1 MKKILL
7 TLCIALTAMTALAE
21 EVVDTIMIHHKT
33 QTTAICKFM
42 LADDSMYYYAAATNA
57 EKYDGIVAGTNP
69 DFPTV
74 EAFMQDIL
82 ANRAEEEGVSIESLL
97 YQGEKSILFTDF
109 PTATDC
115 VAFACK
121 VNPATEECEAP
132 FLCQRFTTMQEGQL
146 DVVNAYMGNV
156 SFEDN
161 TATAGMWKVLGGTK
175 DNIILNLECHSYMVP
190 GHYTLSDID
199 LDATSLMDLYAGFVF
214 FEPVSLEMD
223 VAEKDGFYN
232 ISMTYQT
239 TDFIYDIIYEP
250 IPTAV
255 TSVMN
260 ITSERDSI
268 RPTKTLRNGQLII
281 WRNGHRYNTMGVDMK
296 D

>member
-1 MKKILL
+1 MKKIFLA
-7 TLCIALTAMTALAE
+7 LCIALTAMTALAE

-42 LADDSMYYYAAATNA
+42 LADDSMYYCTAATRA
-57 EKYDGIVAGTNP
+57 EKYDSIVAGTNP
-69 DFPTV
+69 
-74 EAFMQDIL
+74 
-82 ANRAEEEGVSIESLL
+82 
-97 YQGEKSILFTDF
+97 DF

-146 DVVNAYMGNV
+146 DVVNAHMGNV

-161 TATAGMWKVLGGTK
+161 TATTGMWKVLGGTK

-199 LDATSLMDLYAGFVF
+199 LDATSLMDLYAGFVL